1 MPRTP
6 ATVRG
11 ARITGWGRALPD
23 NVVSNVDLE
32 KTIDTNDEW
41 IRERTGIAS
50 RHIGCTTASLSIE
63 I

>member
-23 NVVSNVDLE
+23 TVVTNVDL
-32 KTIDTNDEW
+32 
-41 IRERTGIAS
+41 
-50 RHIGCTTASLSIE
+50 
-63 I
+63 